1 MKRTPTLLRL
11 AARGVLREARRSV
24 LTASAMALGL
34 ALLMFSRSLAD
45 GAHEDWINAGVRMGA
60 GHVLIQAPGHRES
73 GSLDH
78 RLSAGQTRASLA
90 ALDGLEGP
98 LAPVATTLR
107 LSTNGLASSASSAVP
122 VVIQGVDPSTES
134 GFSHAA
140 EKLTDGRYLEA
151 DDRLAAYVGTGLA
164 ERLGLSLGSRF
175 VLTAQSTGGEIEG
188 QLVRVVGVF
197 RTGLPE
203 VDEGLVHIPISTARS
218 WLGADG
224 AVTTVG
230 AILPGSRI
238 VSEVVRDLRT
248 ALAQDDVRVL
258 SWQEAYPELDAAV
271 RIDDYG
277 DFVFH
282 GILFAIIALAVLN
295 TVLMSVLYRKREFGV
310 LQALGLTPA
319 ETGLIVFVE
328 GLLLTALAG
337 VVGMILGVA
346 ATWGFFRDGLDFS
359 FLMDNDF
366 TFSGI
371 VMDPVIVPEFRIV
384 HVLQSALSIAVVGIS
399 ASIYPAYR
407 ATKID
412 VGEALKFE

>member
-11 AARGVLREARRSV
+11 AGRGVLREARRSV

-45 GAHEDWINAGVRMGA
+45 GGHEDWINAGVRMGA

-73 GSLDH
+73 GSLED
-78 RLSAGQTRASLA
+78 RLSESQADVSLA
-90 ALDGLEGP
+90 ALGALEGP
-98 LAPVATTLR
+98 SAPLATTLR

-122 VVIQGVDPSTES
+122 AVIQGVDPEIEA
-134 GFSHAA
+134 GFSHVV
-140 EKLTDGRYLEA
+140 EKLTEGRYLET
-151 DDRLAAYVGTGLA
+151 DDRLAAYVGSGMA

-175 VLTAQSTGGEIEG
+175 VLTAQSTGGDIEG
-188 QLVRVVGVF
+188 QLVRVVGIF

-203 VDEGLVHIPISTARS
+203 VDEALVHIPIATARS
-218 WLGADG
+218 WLDADG

-230 AILPGSRI
+230 AILQGSRI
-238 VSEVVRDLRT
+238 VPEVVSELR
-248 ALAQDDVRVL
+248 AELEPSGVRVL
-258 SWQEAYPELDAAV
+258 SWREAYPELDAAV
-271 RIDDYG
+271 RINDYG
-277 DFVFH
+277 DFIFH
-282 GILFAIIALAVLN
+282 GILFTIVALAVLN

-310 LQALGLTPA
+310 LQALGLTPN
-319 ETGLIVFVE
+319 ETGLVVFTE

-337 VVGMILGVA
+337 IVGIALGLAV
-346 ATWGFFRDGLDFS
+346 TWVFFRDGLDFS
-359 FLMDNDF
+359 GLMNEDF

-371 VMDPVIVPEFRIV
+371 VMDPVVFPEFRFLHI
-384 HVLQSALSIAVVGIS
+384 LQSAVSIAVVGIS
-399 ASIYPAYR
+399 ASIYPAYQ

>member
-11 AARGVLREARRSV
+11 AGRGVLREARRSV
-24 LTASAMALGL
+24 LTASAMALGM

-45 GAHEDWINAGVRMGA
+45 GGHEDWINAGVRMGA

-73 GSLDH
+73 GSLED
-78 RLSAGQTRASLA
+78 RLSESQADVSLA
-90 ALDGLEGP
+90 ALGALEGP
-98 LAPVATTLR
+98 SAPLATTLR

-122 VVIQGVDPSTES
+122 AVIQGVDPEIEA
-134 GFSHAA
+134 GFSHVV
-140 EKLTDGRYLEA
+140 EKLTEGRYLET
-151 DDRLAAYVGTGLA
+151 DDRLAAYVGSGMA

-175 VLTAQSTGGEIEG
+175 VLTAQSTGGDIEG
-188 QLVRVVGVF
+188 QLVRVVGIF

-203 VDEGLVHIPISTARS
+203 VDEALVHIPIATARS
-218 WLGADG
+218 WLDADG

-230 AILPGSRI
+230 AILQGSRI
-238 VSEVVRDLRT
+238 VPEVVSELR
-248 ALAQDDVRVL
+248 AELEPSGVRVL
-258 SWQEAYPELDAAV
+258 SWREAYPELDAAV

-277 DFVFH
+277 DFIFH
-282 GILFAIIALAVLN
+282 GILFTIVALAVLN

-310 LQALGLTPA
+310 LQALGLTPN
-319 ETGLIVFVE
+319 ETGLVVFTE

-337 VVGMILGVA
+337 IVGIALGLAV
-346 ATWGFFRDGLDFS
+346 TWVFFRDGLDFS
-359 FLMDNDF
+359 GLMNEDF

-371 VMDPVIVPEFRIV
+371 VMDPVVFPEFRFLHI
-384 HVLQSALSIAVVGIS
+384 LQSAVSIAVVGIS
-399 ASIYPAYR
+399 ASIYPAYQ